1 MTISQRIIR
10 FFASRAFFIGT
21 LVFFGLQAVWIALTA
36 VYPMAFDENFHL
48 GIIQVY
54 ANKWSPFLSDIDQPE
69 TPGPLG
75 ELIHDPSYLFHYL
88 MSFPYRLVDGIWHNQ
103 VADIIVLRLLGI
115 ALFIAG
121 LVLFRRLL
129 QAVGASRA
137 LAHVVILLATL
148 IPITPFLA
156 GQINYDNLIMLLT
169 PLFLLLAVRIIQ
181 QLRTAHT
188 FTFRDVAWFVIVGLL
203 ASLTKYAFLPVVAAS
218 GLAIVYVW
226 LRSGRIAGA
235 WRSLGDSFI
244 RLSLIAKVAFIAG
257 MVISL
262 GLFAQRYV
270 YNLATYHSI
279 QPDCADVLTVEQ
291 CKLYGPWGR
300 DYGYKQ
306 IKQATAI
313 HVDPNPVT
321 YMGNW
326 ISGMVYRLYFTIN
339 ADYTTSDPLLL
350 PQLTGI
356 IVCNIGLLLC
366 VIFIR
371 RILQRYPFV
380 WLILGVSILYI
391 LSLIVVEYQS
401 YLHTNV
407 YVAINGRY
415 LLPLMPLLIL
425 LVGFGWQA
433 GIAHLPRAWQ
443 SPLAAWLTLVVIILT
458 LNGGGAVSYLYFAEP
473 ATWYWPHD
481 PLTNANQWLRGIIRP
496 FIIR

>member
-1 MTISQRIIR
+1 MTLSQRLTR

-21 LVFFGLQAVWIALTA
+21 LVLFGLQSVWIALTA

-54 ANKWSPFLSDIDQPE
+54 ANKWSPFLSDVDQPDV
-69 TPGPLG
+69 PGPLG
-75 ELIHDPSYLFHYL
+75 ELIHDPSYLFHYV
-88 MSFPYRLVDGIWHNQ
+88 MSFPYRLIDAIWHNQ
-103 VADIIVLRLLGI
+103 TADIIVLRLIGI
-115 ALFIAG
+115 ALFITG
-121 LVLFRRLL
+121 LLLFRRLL
-129 QAVGASRA
+129 EAIGASRP
-137 LAHVVILLATL
+137 LAHIVILLTIL

-156 GQINYDNLIMLLT
+156 GQINYDNLIILLT
-169 PLFLLLAVRIIQ
+169 PLFLLLTVRIIQ
-181 QLRTAHT
+181 QLRTAQT
-188 FTFRDVAWFVIVGLL
+188 LSFSNVAGLIIVGLL
-203 ASLTKYAFLPVVAAS
+203 ASLTKYAFLPIVAAS

-226 LRSGRIAGA
+226 MRSGHVAQA
-235 WRSLGDSFI
+235 WRSLGSSFH
-244 RLSLIAKVAFIAG
+244 RLPPLLKVVCIAG
-257 MVISL
+257 IVVSL

-279 QPDCADVLTVEQ
+279 QPDCADVLTVDQ

-306 IKQATAI
+306 IKLSTAV
-313 HVDPNPVT
+313 HVDPNPLS
-321 YMGNW
+321 YMANW

-339 ADYTTSDPLLL
+339 FDYATSDPLLL

-356 IVCNIGLLLC
+356 IACNIGLLLA

-371 RILQRYPFV
+371 RILQQYPFV
-380 WLILGVSILYI
+380 WLILGVSTLYI

-433 GIAHLPRAWQ
+433 GLNRLPTAWRT
-443 SPLAAWLTLVVIILT
+443 PLKAWLTVLVLVLT
-458 LNGGGAVSYLYFAEP
+458 LNGGGVLSYLYFAEP
-473 ATWYWPHD
+473 ASWYWPHD
-481 PLTNANQWLRGIIRP
+481 PLTGINQWLRELIRPLIIR
-496 FIIR
+496 